1 MKKNKKK
8 KCAKPGQTIELQTNV
23 VYIKSLNPNIS
34 GAILARV
41 EGVFLWR
48 KKKHPEFKRMHLLI
62 SFQAQFN
69 DNFNYVENA
78 NVIDKGKFLFS
89 KSSESAAHRQQ

>member
-41 EGVFLWR
+41 EGVFL
-48 KKKHPEFKRMHLLI
+48 
-62 SFQAQFN
+62 
-69 DNFNYVENA
+69 
-78 NVIDKGKFLFS
+78 
-89 KSSESAAHRQQ
+89 